1 MGVPEVASMRTELR
15 LAIRRLIKEP
25 ALAITA
31 VVTLA
36 LGIGA
41 CTAMFSVVEA
51 VLLKS
56 MDIAQ
61 PQQLVVMW
69 PQFGDTAGEFS
80 YSVYVELNRQ
90 SAVFE
95 RVALTGSANW
105 PVPVDILLPDG
116 RRTRATQC
124 AVSDTF
130 FDVLGARPLLG
141 RTFRS
146 GEDRPGAPLAIV
158 VSAAFWKT
166 KLGGDPAVV
175 GRTLA
180 IGRDGWRII
189 GVMPPDFF
197 YPSGADFWT
206 PAATLL
212 ALTSDDKSPAALDQ
226 VFNTVGAFHVLAR
239 LKPGVS
245 MAQAQM
251 DATRRWNI
259 MKASTDASA
268 RVAVRPLLDHVFGTA
283 RRALWLLMGAVGL
296 VLVIAC
302 ANVAGL
308 LVARNALRSRE
319 LAVRRALGATSW
331 QLIMQSLVETGVLAV
346 AGGMVGIAIA
356 AAALRALI
364 ALSPA
369 TVVRLSE
376 TRVDAVVL
384 AACLLITAAVTL
396 GVALVPAIQSTRSTV
411 ISSMNALS
419 MRDPGRGIRS
429 DTRRVLVVVQVA
441 ITLTLLVASA
451 LAVQSFIQLAAL
463 DLGFE
468 PANVLTLD
476 ISRLDQSR
484 YSTYAARQRV
494 LDDLVT
500 GLGRLPGVQS
510 AAAVLNRPFAH
521 GVIGWDSALL
531 LEGQADVDTTWLK
544 NPIVNFEA
552 VTPGYFQSM
561 GIRLRRGRDFSSTD
575 RAGAPLVAVVSD
587 NLAARVWPAQNP
599 IGKRLVDSFG
609 RGKDGRPSLW
619 RTVVGVVGAAH
630 YRELERPRFDF
641 YVPLAQADGFDPEHI
656 VVKTTGNPRAVV
668 LAVAALLSNVDPQL
682 TAADVGTMD
691 DVVGR
696 VRAPWRFNMLLFSAF
711 GCTSIGLTVIGI
723 SGLIVS
729 TVNWRR
735 REIGVRLALGA
746 QTHEVVSLIAVQG
759 VKLISLGVGLGV
771 LASLL
776 ASRLLSSLLFGVAA
790 TDSRT
795 LIAVAAGVLALGVL
809 ASYLPA
815 RHAASFDPHS
825 MFREE

>member
-1 MGVPEVASMRTELR
+1 MGSDIR
-15 LAIRRLIKEP
+15 LAIRRLAKEP
-25 ALAITA
+25 ALALAA
-31 VVTLA
+31 VLTLA

-41 CTAMFSVVEA
+41 CTAMFSIVQA

-56 MDIAQ
+56 MDMAE
-61 PQQLVVMW
+61 PQRLVVMW
-69 PQFGDTAGEFS
+69 PQHGDTAGEFS
-80 YSVYVELNRQ
+80 YNAYLELSRQ
-90 SAVFE
+90 SVTLE
-95 RVALTGSANW
+95 RVALSGSSNW
-105 PVPVDILLPDG
+105 PIPVDILLPDG
-116 RRTRATQC
+116 RHTRATQC

-141 RTFRS
+141 RTFRT

-166 KLGGDPAVV
+166 KLGGDPSVV

-180 IGRDGWRII
+180 IGRDAWRII
-189 GVMPPDFF
+189 GVMPPEFF

-212 ALTSDDKSPAALDQ
+212 ALTSDKSPGALEQ
-226 VFNTVGAFHVLAR
+226 VLNTVGAFHVLAR
-239 LKPGVS
+239 LKPGIS
-245 MAQAQM
+245 MPQAQM
-251 DATRRWNI
+251 DATRGWKI
-259 MKASTDASA
+259 MTTDTSA
-268 RVAVRPLLDHVFGTA
+268 YVAVRPLLDHVFGTA
-283 RRALWLLMGAVGL
+283 RRALWVLMGAVGL

-308 LVARNALRSRE
+308 LAARNALRSRE
-319 LAVRRALGATSW
+319 LAVRRALGAMPW
-331 QLIMQSLVETGVLAV
+331 QLVRQSLVEAGVLAG
-346 AGGMVGIAIA
+346 AGGMVGTAIA

-384 AACLLITAAVTL
+384 AACVLITAAVTL
-396 GVALVPAIQSTRSTV
+396 GVALVPAMQSRRSAV

-451 LAVQSFIQLAAL
+451 LAAQSFMQLAAL

-476 ISRLDQSR
+476 IGSLDQSR

-494 LDDLVT
+494 VDDLVT
-500 GLGRLPGVQS
+500 GLGHIPGVQS

-521 GVIGWDSALL
+521 GVIGWDSALW
-531 LEGQADVDTTWLK
+531 LEGQADVDSTWVK
-544 NPIVNFEA
+544 NPIVNFEV

-561 GIRLRRGRDFSSTD
+561 GVVLRRGRDFSSTD
-575 RAGAPLVAVVSD
+575 RAAAPLVAVVSD

-599 IGKRLVDSFG
+599 IGQRLVDSFG
-609 RGKDGRPSLW
+609 RGKDGRPSQW

-630 YRELERPRFDF
+630 YRELDRPRFDF
-641 YVPLAQADGFDPEHI
+641 YVPLAQAAGFDPEHI
-656 VVKTTGNPRAVV
+656 VVKTSGNPRALVP
-668 LAVAALLSNVDPQL
+668 AVATMLSNVDPQL
-682 TAADVGTMD
+682 TAADVTTMD
-691 DVVGR
+691 DVVGQM
-696 VRAPWRFNMLLFSAF
+696 RAPWRFNMLLFSVF
-711 GCTSIGLTVIGI
+711 SSLSIGLTAIGI
-723 SGLIVS
+723 AGLIVS

-746 QTHEVVSLIAVQG
+746 QTRDVVSLIAIQG
-759 VKLISLGVGLGV
+759 AKLVGIGVGLGV
-771 LASLL
+771 LWSLL

-790 TDSRT
+790 TDFRT
-795 LIAVAAGVLALGVL
+795 LIIVAAGVLAFGVL

-815 RHAASFDPHS
+815 RRAATLDPCRI
-825 MFREE
+825 FREE

>member
-1 MGVPEVASMRTELR
+1 MGSEVR
-15 LAIRRLIKEP
+15 LAIRRLAKEP
-25 ALAITA
+25 ALAVAAIC
-31 VVTLA
+31 TLA

-41 CTAMFSVVEA
+41 CTAMFSIVEA
-51 VLLKS
+51 VLLKP

-61 PQQLVVMW
+61 PHRLVVMW
-69 PQFGDTAGEFS
+69 PQFGDTAGEFT
-80 YSVYVELNRQ
+80 YNAYLELSRQ
-90 SAVFE
+90 SATFE
-95 RVALTGSANW
+95 RVALSGSSNW

-124 AVSDTF
+124 AVSDSF

-141 RTFRS
+141 RTFHP
-146 GEDRPGAPLAIV
+146 GEDRPGAPPAIV
-158 VSAAFWKT
+158 VSALFWKT
-166 KLGGDPAVV
+166 KLGADSAVV

-180 IGRDGWRII
+180 IGGGAWRII
-189 GVMPPDFF
+189 GVMPPEFF
-197 YPSGADFWT
+197 YPAGADFWT

-212 ALTSDDKSPAALDQ
+212 ALTSTDKSAGALEQ
-226 VFNTVGAFHVLAR
+226 VFNSVGAFHVLAR

-245 MAQAQM
+245 ASQALM
-251 DATRRWNI
+251 DTTRRWTI
-259 MKASTDASA
+259 LKADTAA
-268 RVAVRPLLDHVFGTA
+268 RVTVRPFPDHVFGTA

-308 LVARNALRSRE
+308 LVARNALHARE
-319 LAVRRALGATSW
+319 FAVRRALGASSW
-331 QLIMQSLVETGVLAV
+331 QMVRQGLVEAAVLA
-346 AGGMVGIAIA
+346 ASGGIVGMAIA
-356 AAALRALI
+356 AAALRGLI

-376 TRVDAVVL
+376 TRMDAVVL

-396 GVALVPAIQSTRSTV
+396 GVALVPALQSRSSV
-411 ISSMNALS
+411 INSMNALS

-451 LAVQSFIQLAAL
+451 LAAQSFMRLAAL
-463 DLGFE
+463 DLGFD

-484 YSTYAARQRV
+484 FATYAARQGV
-494 LDDLVT
+494 VDDLVT
-500 GLGRLPGVQS
+500 GLGRLPGAQS

-531 LEGQADVDTTWLK
+531 LEGQADNDSTWVK

-552 VTPGYFQSM
+552 VTPGYFQTM
-561 GIRLRRGRDFSSTD
+561 GVRLQRGRDFSSTD
-575 RAGAPLVAVVSD
+575 RAAAPLVAVVSD
-587 NLAARVWPAQNP
+587 NLAARLWPAQDP
-599 IGKRLVDSFG
+599 IGQRLLDSFG
-609 RGKDGRPSLW
+609 RGRNGRTSQW

-630 YRELERPRFDF
+630 YREVDRPRFDF
-641 YVPLAQADGFDPEHI
+641 YVPFAQAEGFDPEHI
-656 VVKTTGNPRAVV
+656 VVKTSGQPRALVP
-668 LAVAALLSNVDPQL
+668 AVATMLSNVDPQL
-682 TAADVGTMD
+682 TAADVTAME

-696 VRAPWRFNMLLFSAF
+696 VRAPWRFNMLLLGVFSAL
-711 GCTSIGLTVIGI
+711 SIGLTVIGI
-723 SGLIVS
+723 TGLIVS

-735 REIGVRLALGA
+735 REIAVRLAVGA
-746 QTHEVVSLIAVQG
+746 QARDVVSLIAIQG
-759 VKLISLGVGLGV
+759 AKLIGVGVGVGL
-771 LASLL
+771 LWSLL

-790 TDSRT
+790 TDART
-795 LIAVAAGVLALGVL
+795 LLMAAAGVLAFGVL

-815 RHAASFDPHS
+815 RRAATLDPCRI
-825 MFREE
+825 FREE